1 MKFIKSIFIVVFF
14 LSCGNIFAQKTI
26 EHKVVS
32 GDSFYSI
39 AKKYNVEEEAIYKL
53 NPNLKGKVLQLN
65 TIIIIPNDKKSKI
78 KGDNKTAKNKSDV
91 YEVQSGDS
99 FYSIALNNDLTVD
112 DLKKYNPDV
121 SPKNLQIGQKINLK
135 PVKTKKTKVE
145 KEDRIVENSSNDNA
159 FHVVKK
165 GETMSS
171 ISKKYGLKLADLLEM
186 NKSLGTN
193 LQIGDKVAIKKENLS
208 IVEVDKPVDSSSNG
222 LIAESNTSDDDVE
235 EADDSGEITHL
246 VKKGETASSIA
257 RHYNVKLKELKKLN
271 PRVGDKLS
279 VGHKLIIKKGNVNNN
294 IVVAEEESI
303 EDIAPMSVENV
314 TKADQLIAI
323 ASQNIGTRYRGG
335 GKTEEGFDC
344 SGLMCYTFDKLQIS
358 LPRSSSSQSE
368 IGKKIKRKNAQKGD
382 LIFFSTNGRGT
393 INHVGMITEIYED
406 DIRFIHSSVS
416 AGVII
421 SSINEAYYTK
431 RFKKIVR
438 VLHDYQ

>member
-1 MKFIKSIFIVVFF
+1 MKFIKSLLFTVF
-14 LSCGNIFAQKTI
+14 LLASGNMFSQKTI

-65 TIIIIPNDKKSKI
+65 TIIIIPNDNKSKI
-78 KGDNKTAKNKSDV
+78 KGDNKSKKNKSDV

-99 FYSIALNNDLTVD
+99 FYSIALNNDLTVE

-135 PVKTKKTKVE
+135 PVKNKKTKVE
-145 KEDRIVENSSNDNA
+145 KETRLVENSSNDNT
-159 FHVVKK
+159 FHIVKK

-171 ISKKYGLKLADLLEM
+171 ISKKYGLKLADLLEL
-186 NKSLGTN
+186 NKQLGTS
-193 LQIGDKVAIKKENLS
+193 LQIGDKVAIKKENIS

-222 LIAESNTSDDDVE
+222 LIAESNTSDDDIE
-235 EADDSGEITHL
+235 EADDSGEVTHI

-257 RHYNVKLKELKKLN
+257 RHYSIKLKELKKLN
-271 PRVGDKLS
+271 PRVGDKLA
-279 VGHKLIIKKGNVNNN
+279 VGHKLIIKKGNITNTT
-294 IVVAEEESI
+294 VVEEENI
-303 EDIAPMSVENV
+303 EDIAPMSIENV
-314 TKADQLIAI
+314 SKADQLIAI

-416 AGVII
+416 AGVVI

>member
-1 MKFIKSIFIVVFF
+1 MKFIKFLLFAVFLLASGTMF
-14 LSCGNIFAQKTI
+14 SQKTI

-65 TIIIIPNDKKSKI
+65 TIIIIPNDNKSKI
-78 KGDNKTAKNKSDV
+78 KGDNKSKKNKSDV

-99 FYSIALNNDLTVD
+99 FYSIALNNDLTVE

-135 PVKTKKTKVE
+135 PVKNKKTKVE
-145 KEDRIVENSSNDNA
+145 KETRLVENSSNDNT
-159 FHVVKK
+159 FHIVKK

-171 ISKKYGLKLADLLEM
+171 ISKKYGLKLADLLEL
-186 NKSLGTN
+186 NKQLGTS
-193 LQIGDKVAIKKENLS
+193 LQIGDKVAIKKENIS

-222 LIAESNTSDDDVE
+222 LIAESNTSDDDIE
-235 EADDSGEITHL
+235 EADDSGEVTHI

-257 RHYNVKLKELKKLN
+257 RHYSIKLKELKKLN
-271 PRVGDKLS
+271 PRVGDKLA
-279 VGHKLIIKKGNVNNN
+279 VGHKLIIKKGNITNTT
-294 IVVAEEESI
+294 VVEEENI
-303 EDIAPMSVENV
+303 EDIAPMSIENV
-314 TKADQLIAI
+314 SKADQLIAI

-416 AGVII
+416 AGVVI